1 MPGVVVRFD
10 DEPIDKLLRVFKK
23 QVERAGLMYDIK
35 KREHYL
41 KPSVKKVLKSREARR
56 RAAKDKKRANK
67 R

>member
-56 RAAKDKKRANK
+56 RASKDRKRANK